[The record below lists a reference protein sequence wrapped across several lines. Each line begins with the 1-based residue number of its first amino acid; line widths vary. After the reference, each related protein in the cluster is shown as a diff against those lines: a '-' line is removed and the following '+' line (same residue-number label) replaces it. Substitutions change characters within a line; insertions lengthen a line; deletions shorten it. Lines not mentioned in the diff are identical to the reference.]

1 MSLPTTTTRYSSR
14 HKQESRK
21 GTAVKLTDVADTDSV
36 DSNEKMDTSVDNTC
50 YMKLASKLRHLVY
63 MAILVFSGQCNV
75 SPHPI
80 FSTPSIKQIQFP
92 IILDNTAHFAYNFA
106 YSVKLANARL
116 IKLLFDTDVCATKLC
131 ETGMAGCKC

>member
-1 MSLPTTTTRYSSR
+1 
-14 HKQESRK
+14 
-21 GTAVKLTDVADTDSV
+21 
-36 DSNEKMDTSVDNTC
+36 
-50 YMKLASKLRHLVY
+50 
-63 MAILVFSGQCNV
+63 MAILVFCGQCNV

-80 FSTPSIKQIQFP
+80 FSTPSIKQVQFP
-92 IILDNTAHFAYNFA
+92 IILDNTASNAFAYSHFAYNFA

>member
-1 MSLPTTTTRYSSR
+1 MSLPATTTRYSSG

-21 GTAVKLTDVADTDSV
+21 GTAVELTDVADTDSV

-50 YMKLASKLRHLVY
+50 YMKLASKLRHLLVY

-75 SPHPI
+75 SPHSI
-80 FSTPSIKQIQFP
+80 FSTPSIT
-92 IILDNTAHFAYNFA
+92 ILDNTASNAFAYSHFV

-116 IKLLFDTDVCATKLC
+116 KLLFDTGVCVTKLR
-131 ETGMAGCKC
+131 ETGIAGCKC

>member
-1 MSLPTTTTRYSSR
+1 M
-14 HKQESRK
+14 E
-21 GTAVKLTDVADTDSV
+21 LTDVADTDSV

-50 YMKLASKLRHLVY
+50 YMKLASKLKHLLVY

-75 SPHPI
+75 SQHST

-92 IILDNTAHFAYNFA
+92 ITLDNTASNAFAYSHFAYNLCHFA
-106 YSVKLANARL
+106 YSVKLANGRL
-116 IKLLFDTDVCATKLC
+116 KLLFDTDVCVTKLC